1 MTPRFGIQSAVFSP
15 VIHAGELSADGASF
29 NQKED
34 ATGLALRSVADYV
47 VRHFDGSSQIEFADG
62 LIMDV
67 EVHNG

>member
-29 NQKED
+29 NRKED
-34 ATGLALRSVADYV
+34 ATGMALRSVADYV
-47 VRHFDGSSQIEFADG
+47 VRHFDGASQIEFADG